1 MPTFAD
7 IMDKKELRQQI
18 AMLKKQLSTAERMA
32 ASLEVEHRVMAS
44 QQWNDAQVVLLY
56 HALPDEVSTAVLM
69 EAGMKEGKRV
79 LLPVVVGDEL
89 ELRVYEGPE
98 AMKKGAFG
106 ILEPTDEVFPPA
118 QYEDIQLA
126 IVPGVAFDPD
136 GHRLGRGKGY
146 YDKLLPR
153 LKNAFKMGICWSF
166 QRLQQIPAEAHD
178 VKMDWTIG
186 QLDNLQL
193 DN

>member
-89 ELRVYEGPE
+89 ELRVYQGPE

-106 ILEPTDEVFPPA
+106 ILEPTGEVFPPA

>member
-106 ILEPTDEVFPPA
+106 ILEPTGEVFPPA

>member
-1 MPTFAD
+1 M
-7 IMDKKELRQQI
+7 MDKKELRQQI

-106 ILEPTDEVFPPA
+106 ILEPTGEVFPPA